1 MCVETDKRE
10 RYRKIYNKNLR
21 ADGSLK
27 PSTKA
32 KYSDNFAVGQ
42 LQRECAHFFKDLK
55 WGANGNSIWAHC
67 TECALKSVCS
77 YSQGSREVYALT
89 SVVRDER
96 YKQLTRAARRL
107 YEKALDKAQIE
118 LDTFKDNDKTHVVV
132 NYIHMQPGQIMTDT
146 GCRASVGGEEW
157 HRELTELIESF
168 GLGEKIVEIAQEEAF
183 KFGDGKAV
191 VSRARRVYPVGI
203 RGRLYMLSVS
213 VVPNNCPGLM
223 SYEQLEQL
231 EGVISLKDRKVELL
245 GEWGSLDM
253 SSSGHPLIK
262 LTEYPPHVRTAVAMN
277 MEATQVYV
285 TSVSSSDEEGYET
298 RKKVLKMNNQRNLML
313 KPTFQMKP

>member
-1 MCVETDKRE
+1 
-10 RYRKIYNKNLR
+10 
-21 ADGSLK
+21 
-27 PSTKA
+27 
-32 KYSDNFAVGQ
+32 
-42 LQRECAHFFKDLK
+42 
-55 WGANGNSIWAHC
+55 
-67 TECALKSVCS
+67 
-77 YSQGSREVYALT
+77 
-89 SVVRDER
+89 
-96 YKQLTRAARRL
+96 L

-132 NYIHMQPGQIMTDT
+132 NYVHMQPGQIMTDT
-146 GCRASVGGEEW
+146 GCRASVAGEEW

-191 VSRARRVYPVGI
+191 VIRARRVYPVGI

-277 MEATQVYV
+277 MEATQVYI

-298 RKKVLKMNNQRNLML
+298 GEESGEDAQPEESDAETDISDETVTTDHSGPASDTESETESEAEEQRTYEQDVLSTM
-313 KPTFQMKP
+313 PTKYMSKSQ